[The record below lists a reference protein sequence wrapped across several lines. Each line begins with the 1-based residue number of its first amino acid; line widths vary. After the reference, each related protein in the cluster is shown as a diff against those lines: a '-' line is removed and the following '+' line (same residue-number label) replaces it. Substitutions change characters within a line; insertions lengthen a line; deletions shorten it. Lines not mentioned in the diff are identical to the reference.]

1 MNKMKQLVNNNQQ
14 KLILMLLNLLK
25 SKQSKQNNLKIYS
38 LKTNM
43 SGKQMVVMKK
53 LNLNLMKEEE
63 RSNI

>member
-1 MNKMKQLVNNNQQ
+1 MKQLVNNNHQN
-14 KLILMLLNLLK
+14 LILMMLNLPK
-25 SKQSKQNNLKIYS
+25 SKQNNLKIYS

-43 SGKQMVVMKK
+43 SGKQMVVIKK

>member
-1 MNKMKQLVNNNQQ
+1 MKQLVNNNHQ

-25 SKQSKQNNLKIYS
+25 SKQNNLKIYS

-43 SGKQMVVMKK
+43 NGKQMVVMEK

>member
-1 MNKMKQLVNNNQQ
+1 MKQLVNNNHQ

-25 SKQSKQNNLKIYS
+25 SNQSKQNNMKIYS

-53 LNLNLMKEEE
+53 LNLMKEEE